1 MYRYKYGYIHGMPT
15 STLDVGCG
23 YRPILTFGT
32 YAVALTTR
40 HPSHIIGKF
49 TGTLAT
55 GRFSSEGSPARS
67 AGDFR
72 VVQATASTG
81 SGFEEERTLC
91 RIHPYSMDGEPE
103 WRADKWR
110 QL

>member
-1 MYRYKYGYIHGMPT
+1 MYRYKYGYISGNPT
-15 STLDVGCG
+15 GPLDVGQAIP
-23 YRPILTFGT
+23 RALGT
-32 YAVALTTR
+32 CSLSVALTTR
-40 HPSHIIGKF
+40 KPSPIIGKF
-49 TGTLAT
+49 TGTLGT
-55 GRFSSEGSPARS
+55 DWFNGEGVRVRC

-91 RIHPYSMDGEPE
+91 RIHSQKVDGDLE

>member
-1 MYRYKYGYIHGMPT
+1 M
-15 STLDVGCG
+15 LDVASGFCLIIA
-23 YRPILTFGT
+23 YGT

-55 GRFSSEGSPARS
+55 GRFSSDGLPARS

-81 SGFEEERTLC
+81 SGFEEERTLW
-91 RIHPYSMDGEPE
+91 RIHPLVVDAEPE